1 MGWHPRRLRQVKAL
15 VRDFVGDFGKKGQ
28 EMKQQIKVI
37 KTQRNYEAALTR
49 LSTLMDEEFAPGSS
63 KEQDLE
69 LLALVIESYERIKVA
84 PVVPDAIEAILFRM
98 DQEKLSRKDMV
109 PYFGTLSKV
118 SEVLSKKRPLSLSM
132 IRKLHVGLGIPADVL
147 IGSTND
153 DDFDLSAEPQYNY
166 SKFPLQEMLER
177 NYLPS
182 FKGGIKQAKEY
193 AEDLMRQFMRGTIDD
208 MARPALLRAP
218 LHQSGSRVMDEY
230 ALLVWR
236 IAVLKKARTQKVASQ
251 YKTGTITSEW
261 LRDLVKLSRFDKGPR
276 LAQEFLADSGI
287 VMVVEDYFK
296 KTYLD
301 GAAMLDDKTP
311 IVALTLRHD
320 RLDNFWFALMHELVH
335 VQKHLKGSH
344 LFIADNLEDKTRSS
358 KEEQEADEGARD
370 ALIPSAEWEKSEV
383 KFNHTAQSAIAL
395 ADKLR
400 IHPAIVAGRV
410 RYETENW
417 RVLTALLGAKDEV
430 RKHFEDQ
437 LVAPKALVS

>member
-1 MGWHPRRLRQVKAL
+1 LL
-15 VRDFVGDFGKKGQ
+15 GDFGGKGLK
-28 EMKQQIKVI
+28 MKQQVRVI
-37 KTQRNYEAALTR
+37 KTQRDYEATLAR
-49 LSTLMDEEFAPGSS
+49 LSALMDEEFAPGSS
-63 KEQDLE
+63 KEQELE
-69 LLALVIESYERIKVA
+69 LLALVIDSYERSKVA

-98 DQEKLSRKDMV
+98 DQQKLSKKDLV
-109 PYFGTLSKV
+109 PYIGSLSKV

-132 IRKLHVGLGIPADVL
+132 IRKLHGGLGIPADVL
-147 IGSTND
+147 IGSTD
-153 DDFDLSAEPQYNY
+153 DEDVDLGAEPQYNY
-166 SKFPLQEMLER
+166 SKFPLQEMVER
-177 NYLPS
+177 NYFPS
-182 FKGGIKQAKEY
+182 FTGGIKQAKEY
-193 AEDLMRQFMRGTIDD
+193 AEDLVRKFLRGTVGD

-236 IAVLKKARTQKVASQ
+236 IAVLKKARNQKIASQ
-251 YKTGTITSEW
+251 YKVGTITNEW
-261 LRDLVKLSRFDKGPR
+261 LRDLAKLSRFDKGPR

-287 VMVVEDYFK
+287 ALVVEDHFK

-344 LFIADNLEDKTRSS
+344 LFIADNLEDKTRLSR
-358 KEEQEADEGARD
+358 EEQEADEGARE
-370 ALIPSAEWEKSEV
+370 ALIPSAEWEKSLV
-383 KFNHTAQSAIAL
+383 KFDHAAEGAIAL

-410 RYETENW
+410 RHETENW
-417 RVLTALLGAKDEV
+417 RVLTGLLGAKGEV
-430 RKHFEDQ
+430 RKNFEDQ
-437 LVAPKALVS
+437 LRAPQALVS